1 MTTVSTATIEAYKT
15 LSSSIISDAL
25 DRAGVEGTIEGVAT
39 VVPGRVM
46 CGPAFT
52 VRYVQYGP
60 EGGRY
65 ADFLDEIP
73 AESVVAIDNA
83 GRKDCSVWGDT
94 LTLFAVRNRFAGA
107 VIDGV
112 CRDIDG
118 SREHGFPM
126 FARGIYMRTGKGRV
140 VVKSLQEPIT
150 LGKVV
155 IRPGDLLFGDDTGVV
170 AIPVDRVDEI
180 LALGQ
185 QTVRKDETVAA
196 SIRGGASLVDS
207 WRAGALALSEPTR
220 K

>member
-1 MTTVSTATIEAYKT
+1 MTTMSTTTIEPFKT

-25 DRAGVEGTIEGVAT
+25 DRAGVQGTIEGIAT
-39 VVPGRVM
+39 VVPGKVM

-52 VRYVQYGP
+52 VRYVLHGP

-65 ADFLDEIP
+65 ADFLDEVP
-73 AESVVAIDNA
+73 ADSVVAIDNA
-83 GRKDCSVWGDT
+83 GRMDCSVWGDT
-94 LTLFAVRNRFAGA
+94 LTLFAVMNRFAGA

-118 SREHGFPM
+118 TREHGFPM
-126 FARGIYMRTGKGRV
+126 FARGVFMRTGKGRV
-140 VVKSLQEPIT
+140 VIDSLQGPIT

-155 IRPGDLLFGDDTGVV
+155 VRPGDLLFGDETGVV
-170 AIPVDRVDEI
+170 AIPADRTDEI
-180 LALGQ
+180 LALAQ

-196 SIRGGASLVDS
+196 SIRSGASLIDS
-207 WRAGALALSEPTR
+207 WRAGALALSAPR